1 VPGSLVCRRLVTTVE
16 TLPPPAAQAG
26 RPPLLAT
33 GDAGELVGVGEGLGE
48 HPRLGAVSRPKAT
61 RFMSARM
68 SSPPARAPGTWV
80 ETRTGTP
87 SSRKVVPGPVGVAA
101 PEALEGGREELDLGE
116 HRVRLRTVTFLAV
129 MPTADMGASLGMES
143 GSPWESNARGPAPAG
158 SADAGGH
165 GAAAFSVR
173 RMLPGPAGRSATA
186 SSHVLYQHTRA
197 QSLWDTCRLG
207 LRAVH
212 RGPECCRF
220 KGHSK
225 V

>member
-1 VPGSLVCRRLVTTVE
+1 
-16 TLPPPAAQAG
+16 
-26 RPPLLAT
+26 
-33 GDAGELVGVGEGLGE
+33 VGEGLGE

-129 MPTADMGASLGMES
+129 MPTADMGPAWGWRAGRPGSRTRAGRRPPAVPMPEGMGQQPFRCE
-143 GSPWESNARGPAPAG
+143 GCCPGLP
-158 SADAGGH
+158 
-165 GAAAFSVR
+165 GAALRHQAMSSINT
-173 RMLPGPAGRSATA
+173 LGRSLCGIPVVWAFGPFTEA
-186 SSHVLYQHTRA
+186 PSAAVSKDTPKY
-197 QSLWDTCRLG
+197 SLC
-207 LRAVH
+207 
-212 RGPECCRF
+212 
-220 KGHSK
+220 
-225 V
+225 